1 MPELPEVEIVR
12 QSLNKKIKQKKVKK
26 VIIRNKGKWDVCL
39 VWTLFGLIWFDLGFM
54 WISICFIW
62 VSFGSM
68 IQKRLPFIGSIH
80 LGFIWV
86 SKKGFYNC
94 ASNHSAGKSMKP
106 LPHRQHLHGGCIS
119 GGTCSVAER
128 LICWT
133 KYGGEGAFTC
143 EAGVYDGFGIQ

>member
-1 MPELPEVEIVR
+1 MPPVAQLPRVCASLPQPNCGVR
-12 QSLNKKIKQKKVKK
+12 ARSASTV
-26 VIIRNKGKWDVCL
+26 RCSCL
-39 VWTLFGLIWFDLGFM
+39 WKPRASEMYM

-80 LGFIWV
+80 LCFIWV

-94 ASNHSAGKSMKP
+94 ASSHSAGKSMKP

-128 LICWT
+128 FICWT
-133 KYGGEGAFTC
+133 KCGGEGAFTC
-143 EAGVYDGFGIQ
+143 EAGVYNGFGIQ